1 MQSDV
6 RFTCDDGFSMP
17 GLLTTPTVAGSGPR
31 PALLMIYEAF
41 GLNEEM
47 ARVAR
52 ELSEQ
57 GWTVLIPDLFARGR
71 KARGGRTL
79 CIARCLRTI
88 ASGEGV
94 ALDDLEAARRWMVE
108 LPEVD
113 AERIGVVGFCMGG
126 GFALLLAM
134 NGRYRASA
142 PFYGLAPK
150 EMPASCPVVGSYGEL
165 DRSMAGVPQRI
176 VRNLD
181 RLGVPHDVKVYPGVG
196 HSFYTRS
203 PNRVMTMIGP
213 YLPGMPLGYDEA
225 TAADAHERM
234 VAFFR
239 QHLDAVPGDGDAG

>member
-1 MQSDV
+1 MQRDV
-6 RFTCDDGFSMP
+6 HFTCDDGFSMP
-17 GLLTTPTVAGSGPR
+17 GQLTTPSVAGSGPR

-41 GLNEEM
+41 GMNEEM

-52 ELSEQ
+52 ELAEE

-71 KARGGRTL
+71 KAL

-88 ASGEGV
+88 ATGEGA
-94 ALDDLEAARRWMVE
+94 ALDDLEAARRWLVE

-113 AERIGVVGFCMGG
+113 PERIGVVGFCMGG

-134 NGRYRASA
+134 NGHYRASA

-150 EMPASCPVVGSYGEL
+150 DMPASCPVVASYGEL
-165 DRSMAGVPQRI
+165 DRSMGGAPKRI
-176 VRNLD
+176 SGNLE

-196 HSFYTRS
+196 HSFYTRM
-203 PNRVMTMIGP
+203 PNRVMTKIGP
-213 YLPGMPLGYDEA
+213 HMPGMPLGYDA
-225 TAADAHERM
+225 ASAADAHQRM

-239 QHLDAVPGDGDAG
+239 QHLDPVSADGQTG